1 MVGSWKFPLSEKTM
15 RKIYLFILFLIT
27 LCFVGCTSRQE
38 HESSIISSARE
49 GGISISQE
57 DIITEC
63 ELDSC
68 EGEELVG
75 HKNEVLEV
83 FKQANSKMPKHK
95 KLLQEELT
103 SWESYYQALKEV
115 GCYSEESWNH
125 YYYGVLEQ
133 GVDLLETSLKYIDE
147 NEAPKRSKNRFTSQM
162 IDKAYEAMLDSTT
175 WNDYQRYKGA
185 EYRKALK
192 EEYIMWNKWM
202 SCRERLSAVLS
213 GKTKETYDECTNHT
227 MRLKLLQLK
236 NQNQGLGVISND
248 IMNCLLPDNCI
259 DADLLSY
266 PGFDKVWAKHLENPD
281 WKPVFEN

>member
-1 MVGSWKFPLSEKTM
+1 M
-15 RKIYLFILFLIT
+15 
-27 LCFVGCTSRQE
+27 
-38 HESSIISSARE
+38 
-49 GGISISQE
+49 
-57 DIITEC
+57 
-63 ELDSC
+63 DSC

-95 KLLQEELT
+95 KLLQEGLT

-115 GCYSEESWNH
+115 GRDSEESWNH

-192 EEYIMWNKWM
+192 EEYNLWNKWM

-213 GKTKETYDECTNHT
+213 GKTKETYDECTNRT

-248 IMNCLLPDNCI
+248 IMNCLLPDNCT
-259 DADLLSY
+259 DEDLLSY

-281 WKPVFEN
+281 WKPVFDN